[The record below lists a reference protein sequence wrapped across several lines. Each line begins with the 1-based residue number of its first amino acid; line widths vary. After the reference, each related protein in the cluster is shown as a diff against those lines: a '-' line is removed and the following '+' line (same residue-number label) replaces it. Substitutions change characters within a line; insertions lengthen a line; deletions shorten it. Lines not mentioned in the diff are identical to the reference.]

1 MRSLSRWLPLL
12 AVMLV
17 CLTGCGLADQGSAG
31 VESAKP
37 QMFAG
42 LPQLQGNATV
52 ELQVNGRPIVI
63 EVLGKDAPI
72 TAGNFVDLVNKGV
85 YNGTSFHRVVR
96 EPDPFVVQGGDPLS
110 KDPKTPP
117 QALGSGN
124 YIDPA
129 TGKPRLIPLEIKPE
143 KEKAAPL
150 YGKTF
155 MQAGV
160 NSEPHLKHLR
170 GAVAMAR
177 AQDPNSASAQFYIAL
192 TDLGF
197 LDGNYAVFGRVTQG
211 MDVVDGIKQG
221 DRIKSARVTSG
232 LDKLKL

>member
-1 MRSLSRWLPLL
+1 MQKVGRWLPLL
-12 AVMLV
+12 AVVLV
-17 CLTGCGLADQGSAG
+17 GLAGCGWVGRGNAELEASKTQL
-31 VESAKP
+31 
-37 QMFAG
+37 AG
-42 LPQLQGNATV
+42 LPQLNGKAVV
-52 ELQVNGRPIVI
+52 ELRVKGKPIVI
-63 EVLGKDAPI
+63 EVLGQDAPI

-85 YNGTSFHRVVR
+85 YNGTSFHRVVK

-110 KDPKTPP
+110 KDAKTPL
-117 QALGSGN
+117 QALGSGS

-129 TGKPRLIPLEIKPE
+129 TGKPRLIPLEIKPDQE
-143 KEKAAPL
+143 NAAPL

-160 NSEPHLKHLR
+160 TAEPKLKHLR

-177 AQDPNSASAQFYIAL
+177 SQDPNSASAQFYIAL

-197 LDGNYAVFGRVTQG
+197 LDGNYAVFGKVTQG
-211 MDVVDGIKQG
+211 MDVVDGINQG
-221 DRIKSARVTSG
+221 DRIESARVTAG

>member
-1 MRSLSRWLPLL
+1 MSSLSRWLPLL
-12 AVMLV
+12 AALLV
-17 CLTGCGLADQGSAG
+17 GLTSCGVADQGNAG
-31 VESAKP
+31 VSSVKGE
-37 QMFAG
+37 MLAG
-42 LPQLQGNATV
+42 LPHLEGNATV
-52 ELQVNGRPIVI
+52 ELRVNGSPIVI
-63 EVLGKDAPI
+63 EILGKEAPI

-85 YNGTSFHRVVR
+85 YNGTSFHRVVK
-96 EPDPFVVQGGDPLS
+96 EPTPFVVQGGDPLS
-110 KDPKTPP
+110 KDPRTPP

-124 YIDPA
+124 FIDPA
-129 TGKPRLIPLEIKPE
+129 TGKPRLIPLEIKP
-143 KEKAAPL
+143 ANQPAPV
-150 YGKTF
+150 YGKTLLE
-155 MQAGV
+155 AGV
-160 NSEPHLKHLR
+160 TAEPQLKHLR

-221 DRIKSARVTSG
+221 DRIESARVTSG